1 MLLPYIIAIVY
12 IVSVNLYS
20 FMLIK
25 TQKRRS
31 MERGVQEKFKD
42 GKLFLAGLI
51 GGAAGAYIAM
61 FVLKFR
67 TDNLILMIFMP
78 LLIVLNIYLFI
89 ALFRLG
95 IPAITF

>member
-1 MLLPYIIAIVY
+1 
-12 IVSVNLYS
+12 
-20 FMLIK
+20 MLIK

-31 MERGVQEKFKD
+31 MERGVQEKFRD

>member
-25 TQKRRS
+25 TQKCRS

>member
-1 MLLPYIIAIVY
+1 MLLSYIIAIVY

-31 MERGVQEKFKD
+31 MERGVQEKFRD

>member
-1 MLLPYIIAIVY
+1 MLLPYIIVIVY

-31 MERGVQEKFKD
+31 MERGVQEKFRD